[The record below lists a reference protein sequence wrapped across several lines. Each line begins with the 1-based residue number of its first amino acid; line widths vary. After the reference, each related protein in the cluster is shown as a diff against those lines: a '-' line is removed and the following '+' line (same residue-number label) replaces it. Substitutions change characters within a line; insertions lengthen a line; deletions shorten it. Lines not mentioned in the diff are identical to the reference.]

1 MVKILM
7 RSSMSRTI
15 RLWMSIQNL
24 LPTSQPQLINEIAF
38 SADKQ
43 SDGMRACKGKK
54 SKIEDED

>member
-1 MVKILM
+1 M

-24 LPTSQPQLINEIAF
+24 LPTSQPQLINEIAV

-43 SDGMRACKGKK
+43 SAGMRACKGKK